1 MREKHQKNAILGI
14 WIKTTIYDN
23 ITEKLF
29 KLMEQIVERLA
40 DLENKSR

>member
-14 WIKTTIYDN
+14 LIKTIIYDN

-29 KLMEQIVERLA
+29 KLMEQIVA